1 VAWGKAMKPIF
12 GGFVMFVIQM
22 AGVDVVVGSVKD

>member
-12 GGFVMFVIQM
+12 GGFVLFVIHM
-22 AGVDVVVGSVKD
+22 AGVDVVVGLQ